1 MPSMFGPDDLEA
13 MRRLRLGFDPAGLAN
28 RASSCRRRGSAAR
41 CRALPGTPPR
51 EEQGLPSVFEAGA
64 LAIAQ
69 AAEIL
74 AQATRE
80 GRRVSI
86 DRAGGDLVVSTRYL
100 NRLLEHEAGT
110 SRPPSRRACA
120 SRR

>member
-1 MPSMFGPDDLEA
+1 
-13 MRRLRLGFDPAGLAN
+13 
-28 RASSCRRRGSAAR
+28 
-41 CRALPGTPPR
+41 
-51 EEQGLPSVFEAGA
+51 LPSVFEAEP

-74 AQATRE
+74 GQAARE

-100 NRLLEHEAGT
+100 NRLLEHEAGDLT
-110 SRPPSRRACA
+110 ATVEVRDGRWVRIGPLYTPAA
-120 SRR
+120 A